1 MSEPIKSVTPVQSR
15 IIAPLNE
22 GSEFS
27 ANSYIQF
34 RINASELPMWLV
46 NDSYLRFDIE
56 YTRSAYEID
65 VGATGNTNE
74 KINKTYIRNAANIF
88 NMIKVKYGG
97 DDIYTQLYNIEQN
110 TLKMLSYGESYLNA
124 NYATFTTNK
133 MIQDKKAYLEFDN
146 GTATDNSK
154 QTIPAITDKKTI
166 ANVMI
171 PINQLLPFFMDVNST
186 GFPIGYLKKQFEI
199 NLYIAEPYKYLVDY
213 DDAMN
218 DFSEYFRRSKSTAAA
233 PHDIQPVISN
243 AGLQIRY
250 PSNSIKLTNVRMY
263 CSCYVPTN
271 DEAQVIQNKIN
282 SDGMKYKYNLW
293 HIGVREVSGLA
304 STNNLPFS
312 VTTENTSSLMLYCH
326 NQNISPSVMHRPLIN
341 SLYLRFGEMQLPF
354 QPIPGDSFTN
364 PYEYK
369 FTSDDV
375 LNNIDTY
382 FSETNSDYNN
392 SYRYRAK
399 PTGDA
404 TGSMTKDD
412 IESNKTPGSSFI
424 LMGANFTNSNDKL
437 GSASSR
443 WNHQYQASFNAN
455 LNQKIPLRFI
465 LGVKTEFGMIVKDG
479 NIANINI

>member
-56 YTRSAYEID
+56 YTRAAYKIPDSTES
-65 VGATGNTNE
+65 TSRN
-74 KINKTYIRNAANIF
+74 INKTYIRNAANIF

-146 GTATDNSK
+146 GTAADNTDGKKIAETS
-154 QTIPAITDKKTI
+154 KTI

-218 DFSEYFRRSKSTAAA
+218 DFSEYFRRCKTGTTPETVCNVKIA
-233 PHDIQPVISN
+233 D
-243 AGLQIRY
+243 RY

-293 HIGVREVSGLA
+293 HIGVREVSGLS

-392 SYRYRAK
+392 SYRYRSM

-404 TGSMTKDD
+404 SNSMKEAD
-412 IESNKTPGSSFI
+412 IQSNKTPGSSFI